1 MKKISIND
9 LRKTIKA
16 AEAERLKIR
25 APFRPQGPKLEKT
38 RKAAEAMISRWMRD
52 SGLDLD
58 KLQALNKQRDAE
70 LQRLVARNKK
80 EALRL
85 VAQRKNKLAIAA
97 QGKALAKLAGRLDIF
112 TNPSFSLDTPFLIW
126 STPLMSIDS
135 SAAPFNS
142 WAKFK
147 IITQE
152 VATQKVSFYFAWANP
167 FSDYAVINA
176 TTFLSASGYLRA
188 HSPWG
193 GLFGDTLSSS
203 VKVSAG
209 LGLWLGVS
217 SDLNVADYTTQDLGQ
232 VYAQATFWGADVETT
247 TISEGVNL
255 SKTMFGVPPGSIV
268 VFEVAVFVDY
278 SGIFGNIEADFSS
291 GDFQVAC
298 PVVVF
303 SLLNSPPSVVGGGVL
318 GRTQNN

>member
-1 MKKISIND
+1 
-9 LRKTIKA
+9 
-16 AEAERLKIR
+16 
-25 APFRPQGPKLEKT
+25 
-38 RKAAEAMISRWMRD
+38 MRD

-58 KLQALNKQRDAE
+58 KLHALHAQRDTE
-70 LQRLVARNKK
+70 LQRLVARHKK
-80 EALRL
+80 EVLRL
-85 VAQRKNKLAIAA
+85 AAQRKNKLAIAA

-112 TNPSFSLDTPFLIW
+112 PNPSFSLDTPFLIW

-147 IITQE
+147 IITQAI
-152 VATQKVSFYFAWANP
+152 ATQKVSFYFAWANP
-167 FSDYAVINA
+167 FSDYAVIDA
-176 TTFLSASGYLRA
+176 TTSLSASGYLRA
-188 HSPWG
+188 HNPWG
-193 GLFGDTLSSS
+193 GLFADTLSSS

-217 SDLNVADYTTQDLGQ
+217 SDLNVADYVTQELGE

-247 TISEGVNL
+247 TISEGMSL
-255 SKTMFGVPPGSIV
+255 SKTMFGVPPDSIV

-278 SGIFGNIEADFSS
+278 SGLFGNIEADFSS
-291 GDFQVAC
+291 GDFQIAC

-303 SLLNSPPSVVGGGVL
+303 SLLNSPPGGV
-318 GRTQNN
+318 G